1 MILSKIEKLLE
12 KFYRKPIPN
21 DITYEEVERLASYFG
36 CIVRKSGGRHSF
48 KVAYPKEGIIIPIP
62 VHGNVVKEAYIKQL
76 KDLFDLI
83 KEGN

>member
-1 MILSKIEKLLE
+1 MSKIEKLLE

-21 DITYEEVERLASYFG
+21 DITYEEVEKLANYFR
-36 CIVRKSGGRHSF
+36 CTVHKSGGRHSF
-48 KVAYPKEGIIIPIP
+48 KVAYPENGTIIPIP

-83 KEGN
+83 REVD